1 MRTFLRFLSLLA
13 GQTGLQQLER
23 KPEPNSVTDASEN
36 VVQYSR
42 VMATK
47 LVLIYAAGIEIVH
60 RARSEE
66 SSHSAVDLAC
76 GPGHYTLCL
85 ARYLGYRDVIGVDL
99 SSPMVSLARQN
110 AAQQGLSDT
119 VSFQTAD
126 IVSLEEVLPHSFDL
140 VSFTGA
146 AHHMADLQTVAQ
158 VLRQMDQLAK
168 PTGLVM
174 LMDLAR
180 LRTRRLTERY
190 IRTLA
195 KDYIERGLAKFL
207 DDFRASMY
215 AVWTPKELRS
225 AIPKQS
231 ARWWVHLVPR
241 GLPTIQV
248 VVGLPVGRDRLFARP
263 SWGFDDHPLIR
274 DWYPRWENQVSR
286 GWARETLQDWKLMRL
301 SLLTAGKHWIPPLS

>member
-1 MRTFLRFLSLLA
+1 MRTLLCFLPLLA
-13 GQTGLQQLER
+13 GQAGLQQLER
-23 KPEPNSVTDASEN
+23 KPESHAVTDASEN

-47 LVLIYAAGIEIVH
+47 LVLTYAAGIEIVH
-60 RARSEE
+60 RARSER

-85 ARYLGYRDVIGVDL
+85 AHYLGYKEVVGVDL
-99 SSPMVSLARQN
+99 SSPMVSIARQN
-110 AAQQGLSDT
+110 AAQQGLSET

-126 IVSLEEVLPHSFDL
+126 IVSMEQALSHSFDL

-158 VLRQMDQLAK
+158 VLRQMDQIAK

-180 LRTRRLTERY
+180 LRTRWLTERY
-190 IRTLA
+190 IRILA
-195 KDYIERGLAKFL
+195 KDYIERGLSEFL

-248 VVGLPVGRDRLFARP
+248 VVGLPVGRDKLFARP

-274 DWYPRWENQVSR
+274 EWFPRWEKQVSR
-286 GWARETLQDWKLMRL
+286 AWARETLQEWKLMRL